1 MQVAFTGS
9 TLIGRR
15 ILEAAGQSNLKRVTM
30 ELGGKSP
37 VVVCEDCGDCKS
49 NHLLFLL
56 FLFLALFIMKILN
69 STL

>member
-1 MQVAFTGS
+1 MAFTGS

-37 VVVCEDCGDCKS
+37 VVVCEDCGDCKLCHS
-49 NHLLFLL
+49 LV
-56 FLFLALFIMKILN
+56 
-69 STL
+69 